1 MEADFLKEWMRRSKA
16 LLERL
21 KQISL
26 RLDMAEDGGAAFA
39 EAVLDYIQ
47 CRLMLKRRPRVTDR
61 IYDLTEASVAA
72 MAGLSSTQLA
82 AMEEISG
89 CTGAKSAMIK
99 KVLLLMSLKSAL
111 GWQLCEEECLAMETV
126 EDIISF
132 GIRDAWCKRQA
143 LAGLS

>member
-1 MEADFLKEWMRRSKA
+1 MVDEADFLKEWMRQTKA

-21 KQISL
+21 KQISF
-26 RLDMAEDGGAAFA
+26 RLDMSENDRAVFA

-47 CRLMLKRRPRVTDR
+47 CRLMLKTRPRVTDR
-61 IYDLTEASVAA
+61 IYDLAEESVAA

-111 GWQLCEEECLAMETV
+111 GWQLCEEECLAMETA

-132 GIRDAWCKRQA
+132 GIHRACFGGNT
-143 LAGLS
+143 LL